1 MSSDNAERMFL
12 ETKPGHLF
20 FKAAIPGALGMLASS
35 LYYLLEGIL
44 VGRVLGAEP
53 FAALNLAM
61 PFVIINFAVSD
72 MIGVGSSVPIAIKL
86 GRGEKEEAN
95 VIFSTAVT
103 LIVISGIVT
112 GTLLFVSAPFL
123 FRLMG
128 ADDHLIPLAVKY
140 LRMYACFSP
149 LTTMVFAV
157 DNYLRICGK
166 IKGSL
171 MMNICMAA
179 AGVIFEVFFLII
191 LKGDIASAALGTCL
205 GMSSAVLVTLSFF
218 ARGKMNL
225 RFRVPKFHFS
235 LIKTIVSCGLPTFL
249 SNISGRIVSI
259 IMNTLLL
266 SLGGADAV
274 SVYGIIMS
282 ADGVIMPLMYGT
294 CDSLQPSVGY
304 NWGARRFDRV
314 GQIEKYC
321 FGAGAVLSLLFGIFI
336 FTFPDFAVSLFI
348 EGGNSNIHT
357 LGVAALRIASFA
369 FIIRWIFVC
378 TQCFMS
384 AIEKPVY
391 AAAISVSAAFIFPI
405 ILIMAFSSL
414 GLTGIWMNLPV
425 TSLLTAILAL
435 VILTRYKGIV
445 RKEKESK
452 SFSDSY

>member
-166 IKGSL
+166 I
-171 MMNICMAA
+171 
-179 AGVIFEVFFLII
+179 
-191 LKGDIASAALGTCL
+191 
-205 GMSSAVLVTLSFF
+205 
-218 ARGKMNL
+218 
-225 RFRVPKFHFS
+225 
-235 LIKTIVSCGLPTFL
+235 
-249 SNISGRIVSI
+249 
-259 IMNTLLL
+259 
-266 SLGGADAV
+266 
-274 SVYGIIMS
+274 
-282 ADGVIMPLMYGT
+282 
-294 CDSLQPSVGY
+294 
-304 NWGARRFDRV
+304 
-314 GQIEKYC
+314 
-321 FGAGAVLSLLFGIFI
+321 
-336 FTFPDFAVSLFI
+336 
-348 EGGNSNIHT
+348 
-357 LGVAALRIASFA
+357 
-369 FIIRWIFVC
+369 
-378 TQCFMS
+378 
-384 AIEKPVY
+384 
-391 AAAISVSAAFIFPI
+391 
-405 ILIMAFSSL
+405 
-414 GLTGIWMNLPV
+414 
-425 TSLLTAILAL
+425 
-435 VILTRYKGIV
+435 
-445 RKEKESK
+445 
-452 SFSDSY
+452 